1 MRALLFSAFLTLGIL
16 FTFIAIY
23 SSRRRG
29 FEVAFLLGMIFL
41 YLALI
46 FR

>member
-1 MRALLFSAFLTLGIL
+1 MRALLFSVFLTLGFL

-23 SSRRRG
+23 SSKKRG
-29 FEVAFLLGMIFL
+29 FEVAFLLGMLFL